1 MKTFAYRVAGLVF
14 TVEYPDFSVLPERMD
29 NLHPF
34 VVEALPESPLFSVR
48 LSESPLPSGTE
59 RLFLTEDGE
68 GFPEIGIFAAP
79 DGAHIFRTAIEP
91 GQPVACEMLV
101 SKDFRSGTVHL
112 TGVDD
117 CFGLN
122 NCLMLLFAFAGAA
135 EGVLEMHASVIM
147 NGGYGYLFLG
157 RSGTGKSTHSRLWL
171 KHISGSE
178 LLNDDNPILR
188 LLPDGSVRVFGS
200 PWSGKTPC
208 YKAKDV
214 PVGAVVRLEQAP
226 YNKIARL
233 SPLEAYASLMG
244 SASSFRPFRALA
256 DAWHETLN
264 AMVPQVPCFKL
275 ECLPDREAALLCHQ
289 NVKRDAQAGDT
300 H

>member
-1 MKTFAYRVAGLVF
+1 MK
-14 TVEYPDFSVLPERMD
+14 D
-29 NLHPF
+29 
-34 VVEALPESPLFSVR
+34 
-48 LSESPLPSGTE
+48 
-59 RLFLTEDGE
+59 
-68 GFPEIGIFAAP
+68 AAP
-79 DGAHIFRTAIEP
+79 YLWARASARREVGKYRDALSDMNEYEKLMSATINDNFYYIRHQTDIQARLYQQALNDIDEAIRINPKETLYYAEKASLQVRVGLFDEAEATAKECISIEP
-91 GQPVACEMLV
+91 DN
-101 SKDFRSGTVHL
+101 SD
-112 TGVDD
+112 
-117 CFGLN
+117 
-122 NCLMLLFAFAGAA
+122 
-135 EGVLEMHASVIM
+135 
-147 NGGYGYLFLG
+147 GYLFLG